1 MHPPQGAVKST
12 RGAAAQF
19 VKILSVKAVLQVQ
32 LETLFLEEGQ
42 KVSALLSTAGRTAAG
57 AGTSAASRFCIVV

>member
-1 MHPPQGAVKST
+1 MKSTAGAV
-12 RGAAAQF
+12 AQF
-19 VKILSVKAVLQVQ
+19 VKILSVKAELQVQ
-32 LETLFLEEGQ
+32 LEPLFLKEGQ